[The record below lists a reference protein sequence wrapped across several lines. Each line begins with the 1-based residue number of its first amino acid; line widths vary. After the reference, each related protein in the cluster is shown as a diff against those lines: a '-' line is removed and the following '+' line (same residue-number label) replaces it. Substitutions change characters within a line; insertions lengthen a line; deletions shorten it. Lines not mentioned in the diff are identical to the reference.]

1 MDLLKKLLKPEN
13 VFLILAIFWGTILTF
28 INPPFQSFDEPEH
41 FYKIYAFTEGTLN
54 FKKITS
60 ITDGTLIFNEPKT
73 LPAQIIPINIVRIIV
88 EAKKLNPY
96 FDENK
101 KIYPAQKISPQTI
114 LAQAK
119 YPLDKNF
126 KTIVVHMIP
135 SYTIV
140 SYVPHTITLAI
151 LKAINTPPVY
161 MMFILR
167 LCSLFLYTALIYAAI
182 KLTPVKKYTFALI
195 SIAPLPIYLG
205 ATINTD
211 HLVIGLCF
219 LLTAYTLRLIYKT
232 EKIDTKKLLLFFLLI
247 FLICVCKFTYLPM
260 ILLFLTIPKEKF
272 LSAGLK
278 IKSFMTML
286 IVCTGWIT
294 GFILYNINIFKGT
307 FTYYNKN
314 ALNAIISIFQHPID
328 YIIRIIKTLIF
339 YFNEY
344 TTRMLSDFGCSDTN
358 VSGLLITAYF
368 ILLIF
373 TAIYYDKQEK
383 PFSQKQKYIFSF
395 IFIAV
400 LILTLSAN
408 YIIFAYSPR
417 GLIEGF
423 KGRYLL
429 PVLPLFLFLF
439 DNSKFKQCKTNL
451 FVVSIVYSLIFML
464 CFIFTLI
471 NRYYLNFLPVD
482 IL

>member
-60 ITDGTLIFNEPKT
+60 ITDGTLIFNKPHT
-73 LPAQIIPINIVRIIV
+73 LPCQIIPVNIVRIIV
-88 EAKKLNPY
+88 ESKNLNSYTDGSRVIHKP
-96 FDENK
+96 
-101 KIYPAQKISPQTI
+101 QKISPKTI
-114 LAQAK
+114 LSQSK

-126 KTIVVHMIP
+126 KTLVVHMIP

-140 SYVPHTITLAI
+140 SYIPHTITLTI
-151 LKAINTPPVY
+151 LKSLNTPPVY

-232 EKIDTKKLLLFFLLI
+232 EKIDTKKLLLFFFLI

-272 LSAGLK
+272 VSAGLK

-286 IVCTGWIT
+286 IICLVWIA
-294 GFILYNINIFKGT
+294 GFLSYNIKIFNGV
-307 FTYYNKN
+307 FNYYNSN
-314 ALNAIISIFQHPID
+314 GTSIF
-328 YIIRIIKTLIF
+328 YIFQQPLHYITCLAKTIILD
-339 YFNEY
+339 FNEY
-344 TTRMLSDFGCSDTN
+344 ITRMLSDFGMSDTN
-358 VSGLLITAYF
+358 TPAVIIYGYL
-368 ILLIF
+368 ILLIS
-373 TAIYYDKQEK
+373 TALFYDKQEPPLTK
-383 PFSQKQKYIFSF
+383 KQKYIFTTVILFVF
-395 IFIAV
+395 IS
-400 LILTLSAN
+400 ILTSL
-408 YIIFAYSPR
+408 YVIFTYTPK
-417 GLIEGF
+417 GLIEVF

-471 NRYYLNFLPVD
+471 NRYYF
-482 IL
+482 I